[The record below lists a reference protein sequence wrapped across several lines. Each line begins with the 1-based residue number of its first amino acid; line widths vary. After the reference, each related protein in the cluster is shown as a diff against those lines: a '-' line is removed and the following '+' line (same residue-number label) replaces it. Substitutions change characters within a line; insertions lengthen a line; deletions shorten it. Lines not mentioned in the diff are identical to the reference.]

1 MQILILREIFV
12 SKTFASKILFLFA
25 IRIATLKN
33 MIFSKFDRNK
43 RMNVE
48 YAFYLCHLIYN
59 LYDLIYDE
67 YQFSRKQNNLNN
79 QL

>member
-12 SKTFASKILFLFA
+12 SKTFANIIF
-25 IRIATLKN
+25 ICNTYCNIDTKN